1 MENDKR
7 QMEKDFQSFFT
18 VNFPKV
24 KNFARKLLKSD
35 EDAEDVAQDVFVNCG
50 NNRNCGNILMINWM
64 GISL

>member
-35 EDAEDVAQDVFVNCG
+35 EDAEDVVNSG
-50 NNRNCGNILMINWM
+50 NNRKYGKPPMINWM